1 MEISARS
8 WFAAGMALTTA
19 STLAF
24 APLVLPG
31 GERALPIVS
40 SPNVRLTAAI
50 DPADVQA
57 LIANLQAT
65 LNDVTRT
72 VEAVSLAP
80 GNSLVDVLTRANAV
94 NAELWNGLINATDS
108 VQLRGLLSALSA
120 NSVGNFNEL
129 ITTVGA
135 LNSDIAMLPAQ
146 IAETIGYAI
155 TGSLTAALGAITNL
169 INQPLAASSYTGL
182 ASSALQQVIVVGQGV
197 LQTVDWTGQAVL
209 NTANAVVDGL
219 WEQIPGALYGL
230 NDVLYRAAEESD
242 SAVVDAVIAAVQGL
256 VVAPAA
262 AVSNAALGLAS
273 SVVNVGVDGFETV
286 MKSGAWVLAY
296 PFYATQD
303 ALKTIGAKP
312 LDPASYTTALAQ
324 LIGGGFNIGNELVT
338 AGADLLTLPV
348 RFASDLNTNIAD
360 TIVSLSNAVGEMASA
375 VLHAAG
381 LPADVAA
388 LPTTLSTE
396 VTAAVRAAQK
406 FVDTN
411 LLSSVDGLIDKV
423 EHGLLGASS
432 TIQDAVNK
440 ALGATNLPDSNTR
453 TDWGYKPFS
462 WAAEQKAVEQKAAA
476 EEVVAEEVAAE
487 EVVVDKQAVD
497 SELNA
502 LPVAAISADPGTEQE
517 LAPTPG
523 DVVAAPAAAGSSDTN
538 NDPAGSEAATNDTAT
553 ESPAPTGRHRI
564 GANDRGVSVD
574 SLLKQAREAKKAERE
589 AKQAEREAKQA
600 EREAKRVQVRDR
612 LSAGQPGADA
622 ERGAVKSDPGT
633 GTSKS
638 SDGAQGKSDGDKAA

>member
-31 GERALPIVS
+31 GERALPVVS

-120 NSVGNFNEL
+120 NSVSNFSEL

-135 LNSDIAMLPAQ
+135 LNSDIAMLPGQ
-146 IAETIGYAI
+146 IAETIGYAV

-219 WEQIPGALYGL
+219 WEQVPGALYGL
-230 NDVLYRAAEESD
+230 NDVLYRAADQSD

-256 VVAPAA
+256 AIAPAA
-262 AVSNAALGLAS
+262 ALSNAALGLAS
-273 SVVNVGVDGFETV
+273 SVVNVGVGGFETV

-296 PFYATQD
+296 PIYATQD
-303 ALKTIGAKP
+303 ALKTIGGKP
-312 LDPASYTTALAQ
+312 LDPASYATALAQ
-324 LIGGGFNIGNELVT
+324 LIGGGFNVGNKLVT

-388 LPTTLSTE
+388 LPTKLSTE

-432 TIQDAVNK
+432 NIQDAVNK
-440 ALGATNLPDSNTR
+440 ALGATDLPDSNTR

-462 WAAEQKAVEQKAAA
+462 WAAEQKVVEQKAVA
-476 EEVVAEEVAAE
+476 EEVVAEEV
-487 EVVVDKQAVD
+487 VDDKQAVD

-502 LPVAAISADPGTEQE
+502 LPVAAISAESGTEQE

-523 DVVAAPAAAGSSDTN
+523 DVVTAPAEAGSSDTN
-538 NDPAGSEAATNDTAT
+538 NDPAGSESATDDAAT

-638 SDGAQGKSDGDKAA
+638 SDGAQGKADGDKAA

>member
-31 GERALPIVS
+31 GERSLPIVS

-169 INQPLAASSYTGL
+169 INQPLAPSSYTGL

-256 VVAPAA
+256 VIAPAA

-360 TIVSLSNAVGEMASA
+360 TIVSLSSAVGEMASA

-440 ALGATNLPDSNTR
+440 ALGATDLPDWNTR

-462 WAAEQKAVEQKAAA
+462 WAAEQKAAEQKVA
-476 EEVVAEEVAAE
+476 AEEVAAE

-523 DVVAAPAAAGSSDTN
+523 DVVAAPAEAGSSDTN
-538 NDPAGSEAATNDTAT
+538 NDPAGSESATDDAAT
-553 ESPAPTGRHRI
+553 ESSAPAGRHRI

-600 EREAKRVQVRDR
+600 EREAKREQVRDR

>member
-1 MEISARS
+1 
-8 WFAAGMALTTA
+8 MALTTA

-72 VEAVSLAP
+72 VEAASLAP

-120 NSVGNFNEL
+120 NSVSNFSEL

-135 LNSDIAMLPAQ
+135 LNSDIGMLPGQ
-146 IAETIGYAI
+146 IAETIGYAV

-256 VVAPAA
+256 VIAPAA

-273 SVVNVGVDGFETV
+273 SVVNVGVGGFETV

-296 PFYATQD
+296 PIYATQD
-303 ALKTIGAKP
+303 ALKTIGGKP

-324 LIGGGFNIGNELVT
+324 LIGGGFNVGNKLVT
-338 AGADLLTLPV
+338 AGAELLTLPV

-360 TIVSLSNAVGEMASA
+360 TIVSLSNAVGEMATA

-388 LPTTLSTE
+388 LPTKLSTE
-396 VTAAVRAAQK
+396 VSAAVRATQR

-411 LLSSVDGLIDKV
+411 ILSNVDGLIGNV

-432 TIQDAVNK
+432 TIQGVVNK
-440 ALGATNLPDSNTR
+440 VLGATDLPDPNTR

-462 WAAEQKAVEQKAAA
+462 WAADQKAVEQKAAA
-476 EEVVAEEVAAE
+476 EEVVAE
-487 EVVVDKQAVD
+487 VVDDKTAVD

-502 LPVAAISADPGTEQE
+502 LPVAAISEDLGTEQE

-523 DVVAAPAAAGSSDTN
+523 DVVAAPAEAGSSDTN
-538 NDPAGSEAATNDTAT
+538 NDPAGSEAATDDTAT
-553 ESPAPTGRHRI
+553 ESQAPTGRHRI

-638 SDGAQGKSDGDKAA
+638 SDGAQGKADSDKAA

>member
-120 NSVGNFNEL
+120 NSLGNFNEL

-230 NDVLYRAAEESD
+230 NDVLYRAADQSD

-256 VVAPAA
+256 VIAPAA

-396 VTAAVRAAQK
+396 VTTAVRAAQK
-406 FVDTN
+406 FVDTK

-440 ALGATNLPDSNTR
+440 ALGATDLPDSNTR

-476 EEVVAEEVAAE
+476 EEVVAEEV
-487 EVVVDKQAVD
+487 VVDKQAVD

-502 LPVAAISADPGTEQE
+502 LPVAAISVDPGTEQE

-523 DVVAAPAAAGSSDTN
+523 DVVAAPVEAGSSDTN
-538 NDPAGSEAATNDTAT
+538 NDPAGSESATDDAAT